1 MFEKPNEK
9 GLKLS
14 PIKNL
19 GIFCFEPNKIQSIDN
34 KPSFGMKTQYYPI
47 KRDDKYL
54 LNFIT
59 EIIDFLEGPKPD
71 FDKNC
76 ALCNLKKSKF

>member
-19 GIFCFEPNKIQSIDN
+19 GIFCFEPNKIADYS
-34 KPSFGMKTQYYPI
+34 SMAQY
-47 KRDDKYL
+47 
-54 LNFIT
+54 
-59 EIIDFLEGPKPD
+59 
-71 FDKNC
+71 
-76 ALCNLKKSKF
+76 